1 MTSLILNFSI
11 CLSNLNCFKNCFCF
25 SACSILKSACSFLKN
40 SFISFVLCFSNLI
53 SSFKACSFNLT
64 FNSASFCF
72 SFAFSIFSNLSF
84 SCFSNFNL
92 LASSFFKILYCE
104 IVSAI
109 LSKNAWIYFS
119 TPKFNLTLNSGFREF
134 WKLTNFKRKSG
145 FFGDVDLYFFIT
157 FLDFLTFLFLE
168 FFFVLP

>member
-1 MTSLILNFSI
+1 M
-11 CLSNLNCFKNCFCF
+11 
-25 SACSILKSACSFLKN
+25 
-40 SFISFVLCFSNLI
+40 SFVLCFSNLI

-72 SFAFSIFSNLSF
+72 SFAISIFSNLSC

-92 LASSFFKILYCE
+92 LASSFFRILYCE

-119 TPKFNLTLNSGFREF
+119 KPKFNLNLNSGLREF
-134 WKLTNFKRKSG
+134 WKLINFKRKFDCFDSI
-145 FFGDVDLYFFIT
+145 DLYFFIT
-157 FLDFLTFLFLE
+157 FLNLPLRFVVSFSLSFWLIINIIYLILDNTNILTFLE
-168 FFFVLP
+168 